1 MHYPYYILGLFLL
14 ISSFI
19 APSATIDLIAKIEP
33 SINNDTVVFTN
44 MTPQEGYCV
53 TLPQQC
59 PSEVSI
65 NLPLSTKISYPI
77 KANNEPRQ
85 GAYFNFPKTEKIITV
100 RNHST
105 GEPFDVKF
113 RITNFAARY
122 ERNIGQQD
130 WIGGSFVYTP
140 DGKGCGYGG
149 VGYGGSV
156 GYEFMWKT
164 LDNTNPCYK
173 ISTIDRDEP
182 ALFYQMS
189 IGYSLKAKDSLLT
202 VGSGIYGGKISFS
215 VGPGGDFDFG
225 DNYLASDSIVDINLR
240 LIVNHDLIVKTSPDD
255 RILALE
261 PCKNGKVC
269 TQEQGRNNWERWMVS
284 RITPEMTAK
293 SNFQLSSSG
302 AFTVYLQC
310 EYEIGENCA
319 LKSDKNEQLVP
330 IQSYLTLPD
339 NIISQ
344 QTNNRVIHAPMSI
357 QKDNS
362 NIFIS
367 QHIGSN
373 RNGSIDFLINQRNVD
388 TMLMTR
394 PDTYRGV
401 VTVIFDPNIYGL

>member
-1 MHYPYYILGLFLL
+1 LFLL

-44 MTPQEGYCV
+44 MTPQEGYCNSW
-53 TLPQQC
+53 PQQC
-59 PSEVSI
+59 PSEISI

-113 RITNFAARY
+113 RITNFSARY
-122 ERNIGQQD
+122 ERNIGQQN

-140 DGKGCGYGG
+140 DGQGCGYGG
-149 VGYGGSV
+149 VGWGNSGY
-156 GYEFMWKT
+156 YEFMWKT

-182 ALFYQMS
+182 ALFRQMS

-202 VGSGIYGGKISFS
+202 VGSGIYDGKISFS

-225 DNYLASDSIVDINLR
+225 DNYLASDRIVDINLR

-269 TQEQGRNNWERWMVS
+269 TQEQG
-284 RITPEMTAK
+284 
-293 SNFQLSSSG
+293 
-302 AFTVYLQC
+302 
-310 EYEIGENCA
+310 
-319 LKSDKNEQLVP
+319 
-330 IQSYLTLPD
+330 
-339 NIISQ
+339 
-344 QTNNRVIHAPMSI
+344 
-357 QKDNS
+357 
-362 NIFIS
+362 
-367 QHIGSN
+367 
-373 RNGSIDFLINQRNVD
+373 
-388 TMLMTR
+388 
-394 PDTYRGV
+394 
-401 VTVIFDPNIYGL
+401 

>member
-1 MHYPYYILGLFLL
+1 
-14 ISSFI
+14 
-19 APSATIDLIAKIEP
+19 
-33 SINNDTVVFTN
+33 
-44 MTPQEGYCV
+44 
-53 TLPQQC
+53 
-59 PSEVSI
+59 
-65 NLPLSTKISYPI
+65 
-77 KANNEPRQ
+77 
-85 GAYFNFPKTEKIITV
+85 
-100 RNHST
+100 
-105 GEPFDVKF
+105 
-113 RITNFAARY
+113 
-122 ERNIGQQD
+122 
-130 WIGGSFVYTP
+130 
-140 DGKGCGYGG
+140 
-149 VGYGGSV
+149 
-156 GYEFMWKT
+156 
-164 LDNTNPCYK
+164 
-173 ISTIDRDEP
+173 
-182 ALFYQMS
+182 
-189 IGYSLKAKDSLLT
+189 
-202 VGSGIYGGKISFS
+202 
-215 VGPGGDFDFG
+215 
-225 DNYLASDSIVDINLR
+225 IVDINLR

-401 VTVIFDPNIYGL
+401 VTVIFDPNIYG